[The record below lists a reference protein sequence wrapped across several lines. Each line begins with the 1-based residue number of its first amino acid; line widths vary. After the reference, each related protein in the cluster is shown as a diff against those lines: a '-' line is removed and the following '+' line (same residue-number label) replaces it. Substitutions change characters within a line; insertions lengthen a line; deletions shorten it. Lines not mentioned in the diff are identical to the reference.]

1 MVFASAASFYA
12 PVYLDQDYHVTGAR
26 LDRSLDPA
34 NGGFTS
40 CLIGMRT
47 VISAI
52 GFFRDCVLETCR
64 ESEQEIHWRGPSL
77 LARWH

>member
-12 PVYLDQDYHVTGAR
+12 PVYLDQDYHVTGSR
-26 LDRSLDPA
+26 FGRSLDPA
-34 NGGFTS
+34 NDGFTS

-52 GFFRDCVLETCR
+52 GFFRDCVLEACR
-64 ESEQEIHWRGPSL
+64 EPEQKIH
-77 LARWH
+77 

>member
-52 GFFRDCVLETCR
+52 GFFRDCVLEPAASPNKRFTGAAP
-64 ESEQEIHWRGPSL
+64 HF
-77 LARWH
+77 